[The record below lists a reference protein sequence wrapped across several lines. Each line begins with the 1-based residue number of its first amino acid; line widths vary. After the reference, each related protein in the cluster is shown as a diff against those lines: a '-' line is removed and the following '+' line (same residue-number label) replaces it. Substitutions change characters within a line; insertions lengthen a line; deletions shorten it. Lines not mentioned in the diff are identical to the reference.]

1 MITVIT
7 IMCAI
12 LILGI
17 MVIITMNDDDDEW
30 LWGF

>member
-1 MITVIT
+1 MAGVI
-7 IMCAI
+7 CAV

-30 LWGF
+30 PWGF

>member
-12 LILGI
+12 LVLGI
-17 MVIITMNDDDDEW
+17 MVIIAMNDDDDEW
-30 LWGF
+30 PWGF

>member
-1 MITVIT
+1 MAGVI
-7 IMCAI
+7 CAI

-30 LWGF
+30 PWGF